1 MESHD
6 EERVAYNASVNGIGE
21 IRTELEVRMKRCGT
35 AAAFLFMMPGPKMM
49 WEFGEMGYDISIQS
63 KEGTD
68 ELSSSYEGETKPPHW
83 EFLEVP
89 ERKNLFETYCKLL
102 NLREQYAHVISDG
115 EFVGNVDETDWP
127 IRRIEITHP
136 DLHFVLVGNFGTAT
150 NICIPNLNSGEDWYD
165 FMTGKSETGGPFSL
179 PAGEFRLYIN
189 KPVEITSIET
199 IPEDNQQIAIA
210 PTIAQED
217 VRILLSGIVKVQI
230 IAMNGIIV
238 DEQTPTNRTFN
249 VSKLNK
255 GYYLV
260 RLTGENGKQTMAHLI
275 KQ

>member
-1 MESHD
+1 
-6 EERVAYNASVNGIGE
+6 
-21 IRTELEVRMKRCGT
+21 MKRCGT

-199 IPEDNQQIAIA
+199 IPEENPAKS
-210 PTIAQED
+210 
-217 VRILLSGIVKVQI
+217 LLPLQLPKRMSGFYYP
-230 IAMNGIIV
+230 
-238 DEQTPTNRTFN
+238 EL
-249 VSKLNK
+249 SKC
-255 GYYLV
+255 
-260 RLTGENGKQTMAHLI
+260 RLLQ
-275 KQ
+275 